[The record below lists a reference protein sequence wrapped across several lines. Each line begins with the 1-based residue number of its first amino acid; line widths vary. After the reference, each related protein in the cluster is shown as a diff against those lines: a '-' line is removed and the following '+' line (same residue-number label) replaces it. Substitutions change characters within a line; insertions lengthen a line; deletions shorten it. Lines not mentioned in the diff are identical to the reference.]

1 MDTLNSLVQL
11 FSKQGEYLSQFGGR
25 GNLDH
30 QLDYPHGLSVDTIG
44 NIIVADKYNKSIFSP
59 DGHYLNYVNSGMR
72 VLFHPFHSHYVQY
85 DKYLIVS
92 DANEHCIKVF
102 AGNGNFLHKF
112 GNKGEGNGEF
122 NNPRHLSVNKAG
134 HLMVCETS
142 NHRVLVFELSGK
154 FVTKFGSK
162 GNKEGEFNTVISTA
176 VLSDGRIP
184 VVVSD
189 YLTHCIHIFE

>member
-1 MDTLNSLVQL
+1 
-11 FSKQGEYLSQFGGR
+11 
-25 GNLDH
+25 
-30 QLDYPHGLSVDTIG
+30 
-44 NIIVADKYNKSIFSP
+44 
-59 DGHYLNYVNSGMR
+59 MR

-122 NNPRHLSVNKAG
+122 NNPRRLSVNKAG
-134 HLMVCETS
+134 HLMVCDAY
-142 NHRVLVFELSGK
+142 NHRVQVFELSGK

-162 GNKEGEFNTVISTA
+162 GEKRGEFNRPISTT
-176 VLSDGRIP
+176 VLSDGRI
-184 VVVSD
+184 VVSD
-189 YLTHCIHIFE
+189 FCNHRIQIFE

>member
-1 MDTLNSLVQL
+1 
-11 FSKQGEYLSQFGGR
+11 
-25 GNLDH
+25 
-30 QLDYPHGLSVDTIG
+30 
-44 NIIVADKYNKSIFSP
+44 
-59 DGHYLNYVNSGMR
+59 MR

-112 GNKGEGNGEF
+112 GNKGEF
-122 NNPRHLSVNKAG
+122 NNPCHLSVNKAG

-142 NHRVLVFELSGK
+142 NHSYLYS
-154 FVTKFGSK
+154 S
-162 GNKEGEFNTVISTA
+162 A
-176 VLSDGRIP
+176 YDGCIP

-189 YLTHCIHIFE
+189 YLTHRIYIFE